1 MMVRVA
7 TTVGP
12 AVDDPT
18 AVAVVG
24 SGASAVGAS
33 SNNGTT
39 RRSRGNDAA
48 DNGSAMDDDHDD
60 DGSSADAIDRAP
72 LLPPR
77 LSSFADERR
86 RISSTAHGRGWWAG
100 REPGPGPEP
109 EPEPGR
115 GRGLTMTNAL
125 PPRILL
131 LALYLMFTLSTFWIL
146 DSIKEPTLA
155 LLVRNNELAKHQP
168 RAKMVS
174 FVVVVALALVME
186 AIVRGGRRR
195 RRHRRRGQQQHM
207 QTHQRLLPRLRHRA
221 ADANAALEKSWE
233 DRNLPSCMKD
243 GIDRPDC
250 TAEYASGGGWR
261 RMGTSTSRQFRDRW
275 NRLRDWAGRGGAGGG
290 CGGAHRDFE
299 DESDDDDDVGGGDDD
314 DMGDPAS
321 SPPSKISTAAFFVVG
336 IVYIKAFVAVALA
349 LRHHPSFRSSS
360 LTMSDMDSSS
370 SSSSSWYTALG
381 YAFFALVESYGSV
394 SITLFWSFANSHLTL
409 EAAERHY
416 GSTVALAQAGAIG
429 GSTLVAVLGR
439 RRGGNADDGP
449 AVEVA
454 ADAIVGIAAA
464 HEGAAAVGGNI
475 VFGDT
480 GGNVTPVLIFLA
492 CGCIGA
498 GLAVMA
504 LYSRLFATA
513 MVHHRPPSMMT
524 TTRIVARYDVDDA
537 VQVNGGANNDAY
549 VVRGIEKVDG
559 NDDDRRRISPMALVV
574 QPPKLDRQDDE
585 CDVGGGGVTAANVGH
600 EENDGIFADLLGG
613 VHMIYRHEYLQLVL
627 AVSVLYEIA
636 LTCMH
641 YEMNL
646 LGLDRF
652 GVGGVGATGGVV
664 VDHDVGSDSAYER
677 SGEGSP
683 DNNRTDEGITYIQFM
698 GWYGQTVNVLSLVL
712 SFYAF
717 PRLIKIYGLRITIRI
732 FPTVL
737 LLVTIFAFVLFPRN
751 LYFLFVSLSI
761 CKALTY
767 SVHDPAEEVLYMPT
781 SDDAKFRAKFW
792 IDVVGQRI
800 AKATGSAINNYAG
813 SVEEIV
819 KYGSLPSIVSALAL
833 WVVCYQV
840 GIQFDSLIKSGD
852 VVGSEEEEE
861 DRRCEREQGDLELCE
876 GVSNSDADCE
886 DGTGKFEMQ
895 LKEVKKHQVRRSK
908 TPNRSLARD
917 G

>member
-1 MMVRVA
+1 VPPHPPDPAARV
-7 TTVGP
+7 V
-12 AVDDPT
+12 
-18 AVAVVG
+18 
-24 SGASAVGAS
+24 
-33 SNNGTT
+33 
-39 RRSRGNDAA
+39 
-48 DNGSAMDDDHDD
+48 
-60 DGSSADAIDRAP
+60 
-72 LLPPR
+72 L
-77 LSSFADERR
+77 
-86 RISSTAHGRGWWAG
+86 
-100 REPGPGPEP
+100 
-109 EPEPGR
+109 R

-155 LLVRNNELAKHQP
+155 LLVHNNELAKHQP
-168 RAKMVS
+168 RAKMAS

-186 AIVRGGRRR
+186 AIMRGGRRR
-195 RRHRRRGQQQHM
+195 RRYRQRVDQGRHRHRRRGQQQQI
-207 QTHQRLLPRLRHRA
+207 QTQQRQLPRPRRRA

-243 GIDRPDC
+243 DIDRLDE
-250 TAEYASGGGWR
+250 TAECTSGGWR
-261 RMGTSTSRQFRDRW
+261 RMGTSTSGKFRERW

-290 CGGAHRDFE
+290 GDYRDFG

-314 DMGDPAS
+314 DMGDPGS
-321 SPPSKISTAAFFVVG
+321 YPPSKISTAAFFVVG
-336 IVYIKAFVAVALA
+336 ILYIKAFVAVALA

-360 LTMSDMDSSS
+360 LTMGDVDSSS
-370 SSSSSWYTALG
+370 SSSSSSDSTSSSSYPTSSWYYTVLG

-449 AVEVA
+449 AAEVA
-454 ADAIVGIAAA
+454 VDAIVGIAAA
-464 HEGAAAVGGNI
+464 HEGAATAGGN
-475 VFGDT
+475 VVVGEA
-480 GGNVTPVLIFLA
+480 GGNVTPILIFLA

-504 LYSRLFATA
+504 LYSRLFATP
-513 MVHHRPPSMMT
+513 MVQHRPPSMMIT
-524 TTRIVARYDVDDA
+524 TTVVARYDADDA
-537 VQVNGGANNDAY
+537 VQVGGGENYDADI
-549 VVRGIEKVDG
+549 VRGTEKIDG
-559 NDDDRRRISPMALVV
+559 NDENRLRISPMVLVV
-574 QPPKLDRQDDE
+574 QPPKLDLQGDE
-585 CDVGGGGVTAANVGH
+585 CDVGGGSVTAANAGRD
-600 EENDGIFADLLGG
+600 EYNGIFADLLGG

-636 LTCMH
+636 LTCLH

-652 GVGGVGATGGVV
+652 GVGGAGGTGGVV
-664 VDHDVGSDSAYER
+664 VNHDVGSDSAFAM
-677 SGEGSP
+677 SGEGS
-683 DNNRTDEGITYIQFM
+683 DNNRNDEGITYIQFM
-698 GWYGQTVNVLSLVL
+698 GWYGQTVNVLSLFL

-737 LLVTIFAFVLFPRN
+737 LLVTILAFVLFPRN

-833 WVVCYQV
+833 WLVCYQV
-840 GIQFDSLIKSGD
+840 GIQFDSLVKSGE

-861 DRRCEREQGDLELCE
+861 ERRREREQGDLELCE
-876 GVSNSDADCE
+876 GVLDSDTDSE
-886 DGTGKFEMQ
+886 DGTRGIR
-895 LKEVKKHQVRRSK
+895 LR
-908 TPNRSLARD
+908 
-917 G
+917 